1 VIRTDRLALVTMFL
15 STAVIFAPQARGNL
29 DAYVR
34 QPDASYL
41 WNQDDQKTSE
51 AGTAT
56 FLSLTSQTWR
66 GIPWKHR
73 LQIYEPAQ
81 VTYPDAVLL
90 FITGG
95 SHDSRPG
102 KDDIERGF
110 LLAKLCGARV
120 AVLPQ
125 VPNQPLL
132 DGKTED
138 DLIAETFVRYLDTKD
153 ETWPLLFP
161 MVKSAVKAMD
171 AVQEYGRRENKPV
184 ARFVVTGAS
193 KRGWTTWLTG
203 AVDKRVAAIVPMVI
217 PTLNMR
223 AQNKHQLEVWG
234 KYSEQIEDY
243 TRRGLTEKIDTPDG
257 TKLWHM
263 IDPYSYRDRLTMPK
277 LLINGTND
285 RYWTLDSLNLFWD
298 DLKGPKWVVYLPNAG
313 HGLEEHRDYATHGI
327 GAFFRSVI
335 SNRPVPELWWKDGR
349 RHLDRRPYLSVTSSE
364 KPKAVAFWSARSET
378 RDFREVHWT
387 ASPPDFLEKTVENRW
402 WSGLKLERPKSG
414 FMAMFGDLTF
424 DIDGVEYHLSS
435 EIYQTDAAAPK

>member
-1 VIRTDRLALVTMFL
+1 MTAALL
-15 STAVIFAPQARGNL
+15 SASPARADL
-29 DAYVR
+29 DAYVH
-34 QPDASYL
+34 QPDPSFA
-41 WNQDDQKTSE
+41 WTQDDRKTTE

-66 GIPWKHR
+66 GIPWNHR
-73 LQIYEPAQ
+73 LQVYEPAD
-81 VTYPDAVLL
+81 VKYPDAVLL

-95 SHDSRPG
+95 NHDSRPG
-102 KDDIERGF
+102 KEDMERGF

-132 DGKTED
+132 DGRSED
-138 DLIAETFVRYLDTKD
+138 DLIAETFVRYLDSRD

-161 MVKSAVKAMD
+161 MVKSAVRAMD
-171 AVQEYGRRENKPV
+171 AVQQFGRRENKPV
-184 ARFVVTGAS
+184 VKFVVTGAS

-203 AVDKRVAAIVPMVI
+203 AVDKRVMAIAPMVI

-243 TRRGLTEKIDTPDG
+243 TRRGLTEKIDTPEG

-263 IDPYSYRDRLTMPK
+263 IDPYSYRDRLAMPK

-298 DLKGPKWVVYLPNAG
+298 DLQGPKWVIYLPNAG
-313 HGLEEHRDYATHGI
+313 HGLQEHREYATHGI
-327 GAFFRSVI
+327 GALFRHTLSGRPLPSVRWE
-335 SNRPVPELWWKDGR
+335 SSDANGL
-349 RHLDRRPYLSVTSSE
+349 LSVTIHSSQA
-364 KPKAVAFWSARSET
+364 PKDVTFWVARSGT
-378 RDFREVHWT
+378 RDFREVRWEP
-387 ASPPDFLEKTVENRW
+387 SPPDPARSNGALTQAV
-402 WSGLKLERPKSG
+402 PKPETG
-414 FMAMFGDLTF
+414 YIALFGVLAF
-424 DIDGVEYHLSS
+424 EIDGLEYHLSS
-435 EIYQTDAAAPK
+435 EIHQAARAESK